1 MARPPSLDTVRADEV
16 PAAERTRHHPPMPFD
31 ALRQNLRRSHAFEPL
46 SLEGRVPDDLR
57 GTLFR
62 VGPGLFDRF
71 GIAVAH
77 PFEADGAIT
86 AVRFGERVEGA
97 ARVIESAG
105 YREEQA
111 AGRRLYGTG
120 AGRLRNIV
128 AALRQRTKNT
138 ANTSAW
144 LHDGQ
149 LYALMEGARPTRID
163 PDSLAVL
170 SEQTF
175 DGTLRGTFSAHPHR
189 VAALRTSFN
198 FGVRY
203 GREHALD
210 VYAIPDRGAVRRLT
224 RVAIPWPGMVHDF
237 IATDKHLVFML
248 CPARIVIW
256 RALFGTADFEKLLV
270 WEPER
275 GAELIVVPIASPD
288 AVVRIPTD
296 PFWVWHFSNAFEQGD
311 EIVVDLCRYA
321 DFGSLRA
328 IRSGRATLPAPVSEP
343 RYHRARI
350 DRRTQR
356 MTSEERHPGMAEFPR
371 VHPEVEGSP
380 HRFVFMHGGLE
391 DGSEQIRVLEV
402 ETGRTSTWRP
412 EPATALS
419 EPIPV
424 PRRNRAGDERDVW
437 LLVLGYEEASD
448 RSFVAVLDGDDLE
461 RGPVARAWF
470 DHPIPLTFHGTFA
483 PAA

>member
-1 MARPPSLDTVRADEV
+1 
-16 PAAERTRHHPPMPFD
+16 MPFD
-31 ALRQNLRRSHAFEPL
+31 ALRRNLRRSHGFEPL
-46 SLEGRVPDDLR
+46 ELEGQVPEDLR

-62 VGPGLFDRF
+62 SGPGVFERF
-71 GIAVAH
+71 GVEVAH

-105 YREEQA
+105 YREEEA

-120 AGRLRNIV
+120 AGRLRNV
-128 AALRQRTKNT
+128 AAALRQRGKNT

-149 LYALMEGARPTRID
+149 LYALMEGARPTRL
-163 PDSLAVL
+163 DSSSLEVL
-170 SEQTF
+170 GEDTF
-175 DGTLRGTFSAHPHR
+175 DGIVRSTFSAHPHR
-189 VAALRTSFN
+189 VAARSTSFN
-198 FGVRY
+198 FGVSY

-210 VYAIPDRGAVRRLT
+210 VYAIPDHGPVRRLT
-224 RVAIPWPGMVHDF
+224 RVPLPWAGMVHDF
-237 IATDKHLVFML
+237 VATEKHLVFTI
-248 CPARIVIW
+248 CPVRLVLW
-256 RALFGTADFEKLLV
+256 RALLGTADFEKLLD

-275 GAELIVVPIASPD
+275 GTELIVVPIASPD
-288 AVVRIPTD
+288 QVVRIPAE
-296 PFWVWHFSNAFEQGD
+296 PFWVWHFANAFEQGD
-311 EIVVDLCRYA
+311 DIVVDLCRYA
-321 DFGSLRA
+321 DFGTLRA
-328 IRSGRATLPAPVSEP
+328 IRTGRDGLPAPVSEP

-350 DRRTQR
+350 DLRSKR
-356 MTSEERHPGMAEFPR
+356 MTSEERHPGAAEFPR
-371 VHPEVEGSP
+371 VHPEREGAE
-380 HRFVFMHGGLE
+380 HRFAFIHGGRE
-391 DGSEQIRVLEV
+391 GASEQVQVLEV
-402 ETGRTSTWRP
+402 ETGRASTWRP

-424 PRRNRAGDERDVW
+424 PRGNRPGDERDVW
-437 LLVLGYEEASD
+437 LLVLGYEEARD